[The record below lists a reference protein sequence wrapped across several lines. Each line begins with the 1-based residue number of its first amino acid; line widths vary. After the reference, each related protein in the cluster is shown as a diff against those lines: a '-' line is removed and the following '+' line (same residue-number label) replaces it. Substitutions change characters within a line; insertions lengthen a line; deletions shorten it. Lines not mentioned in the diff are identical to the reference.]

1 MQPVL
6 NEVLA
11 RRRDRGIAIMLGLKE
26 RECDQFLP
34 REVSVKLR
42 KAVLDQFNEFYDL
55 CVDVI
60 RSLDTGENIINE
72 HYLNRLEEKID
83 AIHDSLQQ
91 VPKD

>member
-1 MQPVL
+1 
-6 NEVLA
+6 
-11 RRRDRGIAIMLGLKE
+11 MLGLKE